1 MICSN
6 CQTSNPEGAKFCMN
20 CGYSLS
26 LNCPNCDTQLPAGV
40 KFCFNCGYQHI
51 SDQSETQHPS
61 IYQERFRQYMPQE
74 LASKLETARTNSSL
88 EGERRIVTILFCDVA
103 GSTSLAESLDPE
115 EWTEVM
121 NKAFEYLIKPVYKFE
136 GIVARLMGD
145 AILAFFGAPIAHED
159 DPERAVLAGLD
170 ILRGI
175 QEFRQ
180 ETHRH
185 YGLDFNVRIGINT
198 GLVVVGTVGT
208 DLRVEYTAMGDAVNL
223 AARMEQTAQPGTV
236 QIAEDTFK
244 LVASLFV
251 TEPLGGIEVKGKQ
264 EPVRAYRVLHRQEGV
279 IKSRGI
285 EGLQSPI
292 VGRNHEIHLFQ
303 DRLKELIDG
312 RGHIISVIG
321 EAGLGKSRLL
331 AEIKKMVIGEKST
344 TNNGQQ
350 EPFSSVIG
358 HSSLL
363 WLEGR
368 SLSYEASK
376 PYAPF
381 IDLFKHFI
389 DLDIDLPDKEKYNQL
404 TARMAEVFPERASEM
419 APFIATML
427 GLNLTDEEL
436 ERVRYIEPPQLRER
450 IFNAVYELVAHAA
463 QQQPVVLV
471 FEDLHWVDLTS
482 LELIQHL
489 VPLAERAMLMM
500 IALFR
505 PHPQDISW
513 QFHEI
518 ARRDFNHIYAEIIL
532 SPLDEVSSRELVS
545 NLLHVEDLPEKVRAL
560 ILRKAEGNPFFVEEV
575 IRSLLDAKLVVR
587 ENSHWRATREI
598 KTISVPDTLT
608 GVITARLDR
617 LDEAS
622 KRLTQTAS
630 VIGREFL
637 FDILSDVYENIPV
650 LEDSLLNL
658 QRRELIW
665 EKSRL
670 PKRFYS
676 FKHVLTQET
685 AYASLLLS
693 KRRELHRRVAERLEM
708 VDPQSVND
716 IARHFLEAHD
726 EKRALP
732 YLIEAGDRAAR
743 AYSTQE
749 AISYFKEALKVLNDV
764 QNLDLARRAFEG
776 LGRALTFANNIPATV
791 ENYQNMYKYA
801 GKRNDIPMQ
810 VSALNKLSD
819 IVAMRLGQFPEAEI
833 FLLDAENMARN
844 YKDLPGLAEMFMV
857 RCGLCI
863 AKGDFDG
870 AVNYLSESVQIG
882 NELNLKEQMAL
893 GLTHIANT
901 QIYMTRFEEAW
912 KTAQEARKITEE
924 VGNQEHLAEILTYSV
939 PLYHL
944 RNGNIVEA
952 RNAVEEGMLIATQIG
967 ALFPKCYGAFT
978 LGLLAGMA
986 GRYEEAISYQELFL
1000 EVSREGNFVFFEAMP
1015 LCILGS
1021 LYLEISRK
1029 YLDRTLKLH
1038 NEALK
1043 LLENPAGMMGGG
1055 ICWVEI
1061 GFCYL
1066 TVGDLEQAKQYF
1078 EQGLNTPTPQMLLLQ
1093 PRYLVGLALVALGQ
1107 ANLDEAE
1114 SFVHQARHFIE
1125 ERAMRD
1131 HYPLVELTEGQV
1143 KASRGELQQALQYF
1157 TRAEEQALAMEMR
1170 PTVRKARIEAAK
1182 VLLKMGLEAEA
1193 ETKFWAAREMLEE
1206 MATFFQSEELRAL
1219 YMENEPV
1226 DRN

>member
-1 MICSN
+1 
-6 CQTSNPEGAKFCMN
+6 
-20 CGYSLS
+20 
-26 LNCPNCDTQLPAGV
+26 
-40 KFCFNCGYQHI
+40 
-51 SDQSETQHPS
+51 
-61 IYQERFRQYMPQE
+61 MPQD
-74 LASKLETARTNSSL
+74 LASKIETVRANNSM

-115 EWTEVM
+115 EWTGIM
-121 NKAFEYLIKPVYKFE
+121 NKAFEYLIKPVYKYE

-145 AILAFFGAPIAHED
+145 AILAFFGAPLARED

-170 ILRGI
+170 ILIGI
-175 QEFRQ
+175 QEYRQ
-180 ETHRH
+180 EIQRRH
-185 YGLDFNVRIGINT
+185 ELDFNVRIGINT

-236 QIAEDTFK
+236 QIAADTFK
-244 LVASLFV
+244 LVASLFE

-264 EPVRAYRVLHRQEGV
+264 EPVQAYRVLRRQEDV

-292 VGRNHEIHLFQ
+292 VGRIREIQLFQ
-303 DRLKELIDG
+303 DHLKELGNG
-312 RGHIISVIG
+312 RGHIVSVIG

-331 AEIKKMVIGEKST
+331 AEVKKMAIVEMRA
-344 TNNGQQ
+344 TNTGQQ
-350 EPFSSVIG
+350 EPSSFVIG

-368 SLSYEASK
+368 SLSYETLK

-381 IDLFKHFI
+381 IDLFNHYFDLNI
-389 DLDIDLPDKEKYNQL
+389 DLSDTEKYDQM
-404 TARMAEVFPERASEM
+404 TARLAEIFPERASEI
-419 APFIATML
+419 APFMGTML
-427 GLNLTDEEL
+427 GINLTGEEL
-436 ERVRYIEPPQLRER
+436 ERVRYLEPPQLREQV
-450 IFNAVYELVAHAA
+450 FTAVYEYLVHTA

-471 FEDLHWVDLTS
+471 FEDLHWVDPTS
-482 LELIQHL
+482 LELILRL
-489 VPLAERAMLMM
+489 VPMTERAILMV

-505 PHPQDISW
+505 PREQDISW
-513 QFHEI
+513 KFHEI
-518 ARRDFNHIYAEIIL
+518 SRRDFNHFYTEMFL

-545 NLLHVEDLPEKVRAL
+545 NLLHVEDLPEEVRGL

-617 LDEAS
+617 LDEDS
-622 KRLTQTAS
+622 KRLTQTAA
-630 VIGREFL
+630 VIGRE
-637 FDILSDVYENIPV
+637 
-650 LEDSLLNL
+650 
-658 QRRELIW
+658 LIQ
-665 EKSRL
+665 EKSRV
-670 PKRFYS
+670 PKRLYS

-693 KRRELHRRVAERLEM
+693 KRRELHRRVAECLEI
-708 VDPQSVND
+708 VDSESVND
-716 IARHFLEAHD
+716 IARHFLEAHE

-732 YLIEAGDRAAR
+732 YIIESGDRAAR
-743 AYSTQE
+743 AYSTEE
-749 AISYFKEALKVLNDV
+749 AINYFNQALKVLKDV
-764 QNLDLARRAFEG
+764 QNLDLARRAYEG
-776 LGRALTFANNIPATV
+776 LGRTLTFTNDIPATV
-791 ENYQNMYKYA
+791 ENYQSMYKYA
-801 GKRNDIPMQ
+801 AERHDIPMQ

-819 IVAMRLGQFPEAEI
+819 IVAMRLGQFPEAEN

-844 YKDLPGLAEMFMV
+844 YQDLPGLAELFMV

-870 AVNYLSESVQIG
+870 AVNYLSESVHIG

-901 QIYMTRFEEAW
+901 QLYMTRFEEAW
-912 KTAQEARKITEE
+912 KTAQEVRKITEE
-924 VGNQEHLAEILTYSV
+924 VGNQEHLAEILTYSI

-952 RNAVEEGMLIATQIG
+952 RKSAEEGMQIATQIG

-978 LGLLAGMA
+978 LGLLAGLT
-986 GRYEEAISYQELFL
+986 GWYEEAISYQELFL

-1015 LCILGS
+1015 LCSLGS
-1021 LYLEISRK
+1021 LYLDISRK
-1029 YLDRTLKLH
+1029 FLDRTLKLH
-1038 NEALK
+1038 DEALI

-1055 ICWVEI
+1055 IGWVEL

-1066 TVGDLEQAKQYF
+1066 TVGNLEQAKY
-1078 EQGLNTPTPQMLLLQ
+1078 
-1093 PRYLVGLALVALGQ
+1093 
-1107 ANLDEAE
+1107 
-1114 SFVHQARHFIE
+1114 
-1125 ERAMRD
+1125 
-1131 HYPLVELTEGQV
+1131 
-1143 KASRGELQQALQYF
+1143 
-1157 TRAEEQALAMEMR
+1157 
-1170 PTVRKARIEAAK
+1170 
-1182 VLLKMGLEAEA
+1182 
-1193 ETKFWAAREMLEE
+1193 
-1206 MATFFQSEELRAL
+1206 
-1219 YMENEPV
+1219 
-1226 DRN
+1226 